1 MLSMTISLF
10 NILLTH
16 FTAQYHCAMLLQALC
31 ETDEDVSIVSAVDY
45 TDAVHNFI
53 LSQKLPLLL
62 GKFPEVNIHIYMCV
76 YI

>member
-1 MLSMTISLF
+1 MI
-10 NILLTH
+10 
-16 FTAQYHCAMLLQALC
+16 LQALC
-31 ETDEDVSIVSAVDY
+31 ETKEEVSIVSAVDY

-62 GKFPEVNIHIYMCV
+62 GKFPEVNI